1 MVEGIETKTSS
12 ETTIRLQEAPETTI
26 TTNLQAVRSIR
37 LVRRMPKISGIT
49 LASMRSRMSKC
60 KSRTEVADSNANSNS
75 SLTRRSKALKEA
87 NTEKLEVVKLP
98 LVITITIIPTQ
109 ISRSQAVKKE
119 VMAAVAA
126 LRQEVLKGSHN
137 TPPVTTRL

>member
-26 TTNLQAVRSIR
+26 TTNLLAVRSIR

-87 NTEKLEVVKLP
+87 STEKLEVVKLP
-98 LVITITIIPTQ
+98 LVITLTIIPTQ

-119 VMAAVAA
+119 VMAAVAV